1 MKKLLAISFVAF
13 MISTQAMAISEQNYA
28 QDMAN
33 KVMPFYATGVQGS
46 FAGKDGI
53 PISYIK
59 FENPQEIGA
68 IVIVNGRSEN
78 YAFYAEP
85 IYDLAQAGYSI
96 YAFDHR
102 GQGFS
107 GRLLANTQIG
117 HVEHF
122 DDYVDDMKTFVDT
135 VVNTT
140 PHTRRYIFSHS
151 MGGAI
156 SAQYGLLYPT
166 DFDAYV
172 FSSPMFG
179 FNTSPYSNFVAHVIV
194 DFGILI
200 GNARGW
206 AKNQGPYLPTE
217 TFASNT
223 VTTSELRWNTRH
235 DVLIDNPVVQLG
247 GPSNR
252 WVQQALDATS
262 SIRDNAHNFQPPA
275 MVFETPTD
283 QIVISADEEAF
294 CSKASH
300 CVMGN
305 TYPNGKHELI
315 REQDYI
321 RTDLYQ
327 RALKFF
333 SEN

>member
-1 MKKLLAISFVAF
+1 MKKILAISFAAF

-28 QDMAN
+28 ADMAS

-46 FAGKDGI
+46 FAGKDGV

-78 YAFYAEP
+78 YRFYAEP

-107 GRLLANTQIG
+107 GRLLSNPQIG
-117 HVEHF
+117 HVESF

-140 PHTRRYIFSHS
+140 PHVKRYIFSHS

-156 SAQYGLLYPT
+156 AASYGLRYPT

-179 FNTSPYSNFVAHVIV
+179 FNTSPYSNFIAHVIV
-194 DFGILI
+194 DFGILV
-200 GNARGW
+200 GKARDW
-206 AKNQGPYLPTE
+206 AKGQGPYSPAE
-217 TFASNT
+217 TFAGNT
-223 VTTSELRWNTRH
+223 LTTSELRWNTRH
-235 DVLIDNPVVQLG
+235 QVLIDYPVVQLG

-252 WVQQALDATS
+252 WVQQALDFAS
-262 SIRDNAHNFQPPA
+262 DLRKNASLFQPPA
-275 MVFETPTD
+275 IVFQAANDQVVIAGDET
-283 QIVISADEEAF
+283 SF
-294 CSKASH
+294 CSSAPH
-300 CVMGN
+300 CQLAN
-305 TYPNGKHELI
+305 SYPNGKHELI

-321 RTDLYQ
+321 RSDLYE